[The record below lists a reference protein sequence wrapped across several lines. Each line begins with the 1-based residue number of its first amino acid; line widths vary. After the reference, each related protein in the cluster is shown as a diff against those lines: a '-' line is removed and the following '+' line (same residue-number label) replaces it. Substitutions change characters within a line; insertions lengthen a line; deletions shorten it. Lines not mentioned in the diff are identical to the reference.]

1 MTASENYSNNDGKYL
16 INAIAIFVFINY
28 FILNYTCTIDVRVHN
43 KEVYHRVY
51 NYQQRCELEKE
62 FVTNEFINAQRKAE
76 LSTALK
82 LTER

>member
-1 MTASENYSNNDGKYL
+1 
-16 INAIAIFVFINY
+16 
-28 FILNYTCTIDVRVHN
+28 
-43 KEVYHRVY
+43 VY
-51 NYQQRCELEKE
+51 NDQQRCELEKE